1 MAVRSMY
8 TFRATTAEPVRP
20 AARGCVYLVGAG
32 PGDPELL
39 TLKAVR
45 LLERADV
52 VVYDNLVSSG
62 VLDFAAPE
70 ARRIFAGKR
79 RNEHTLR
86 QEQINRLLVQLAR
99 EGKQVVRLKGGDPFV
114 FGRGG
119 EEMQELAAHG
129 VNFEVVPGVTA
140 ACGVAS
146 YAGIPLTHRDHAQ
159 GCLFVTGHLKDGSA
173 NLDWEALVRPN
184 QTVVIYMGLN
194 ALPDI
199 CRQLMAHGAPATRP
213 IAVVQHG
220 TLSTQ
225 QVLTGTLNDLPAKVA
240 GSGFTSPSLLI
251 VGDVVKLHG
260 TLHWFDP
267 QTGAPSHLSPAH
279 LEGLQFP
286 VLNASAAN

>member
-1 MAVRSMY
+1 MNIRPFSNRS
-8 TFRATTAEPVRP
+8 
-20 AARGCVYLVGAG
+20 RGCVYLVGAG

-45 LLERADV
+45 LLEQADV
-52 VVYDNLVSSG
+52 IVYDNLVSSG
-62 VLDFAAPE
+62 VLDFASPGAQ
-70 ARRIFAGKR
+70 RIFAGKR
-79 RNEHTLR
+79 RNEHTMR
-86 QEQINRLLVQLAR
+86 QEQINGLLVQLAR

-129 VNFEVVPGVTA
+129 VDFEVIPGVTA

-173 NLDWEALVRPN
+173 DLDWEALVRPH

-213 IAVVQHG
+213 IAAVQHG

-225 QVLTGTLNDLPAKVA
+225 QVLTGTLSDLPAKVA

-251 VGDVVKLHG
+251 VGDVVRLHG

-267 QTGAPSHLSPAH
+267 QTGAASQLSPAH
-279 LEGLQFP
+279 HEVEQPLP
-286 VLNASAAN
+286 PLNASAAN